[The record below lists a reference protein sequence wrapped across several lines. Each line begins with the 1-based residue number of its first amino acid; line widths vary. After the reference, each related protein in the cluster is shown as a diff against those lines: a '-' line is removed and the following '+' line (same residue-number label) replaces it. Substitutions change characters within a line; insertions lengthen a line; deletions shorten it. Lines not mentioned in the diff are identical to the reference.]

1 MKKLFSFLLLLSFTI
16 KAQEIKIGNQ
26 TWTTKNLDVTTYRN
40 GDAIPQVQDK
50 KAWANLITGA
60 WCYYDNDASSGAT
73 YGKLYNWYAV
83 NDSRGL
89 APKGYHIPTDKQW
102 TKLINNL
109 GGKEIA
115 GIEMKSTIG
124 WNNDGN
130 GTNSSGLL
138 CLPGGS
144 RDFENDFDYV
154 GDIGIWWSS
163 SHDYTIKAWG
173 LLLGCVNG
181 SVLRASL
188 DKQNGFSVR
197 CIKD

>member
-26 TWTTKNLDVTTYRN
+26 TWTTKNLDVTTYCN